1 MNLYKEKYIKY
12 KNKYLELIGGA
23 NNTIVTEINDLADG
37 CNIVILDK
45 CGYIDIGTGVPRNLT
60 GEHIKILNRDDLI
73 KKLINKDEI
82 IKTINS
88 EPDLLI
94 GVKIAMIG
102 RRLKE
107 KRKGVLKNMENV
119 KNFLTNVEITNI
131 KQDRYNVVAYNDFT
145 RECGQFYSKNS
156 NNFTS
161 IGAISL
167 DEKES
172 KIKETDIKLSDTD
185 KQRFTTDNFKKS
197 INEMYEGKYESTYD
211 VVLEYLIIKLTKN
224 KCGKAIVINKTNP
237 NFYSSMVYTV
247 TNETTIIN
255 ESFETQI
262 KELLIELCRE
272 HIYPT
277 QDDKPSNTSKSSKSS
292 GKKK

>member
-23 NNTIVTEINDLADG
+23 NVVTSMPKGYNIIIVETCSAIALKYLDDSEGHVTKNLNSNTIKYLDNNGKLYSKEAILEI
-37 CNIVILDK
+37 
-45 CGYIDIGTGVPRNLT
+45 IDIET
-60 GEHIKILNRDDLI
+60 
-73 KKLINKDEI
+73 
-82 IKTINS
+82 
-88 EPDLLI
+88 DLLI
-94 GVKIAMIG
+94 GVKNAMIG

-107 KRKGVLKNMENV
+107 KRKEVLKNMENV
-119 KNFLTNVEITNI
+119 KNFLKNVETTNI
-131 KQDRYNVVAYNDFT
+131 KQDIYNGVAYNDFT
-145 RECGQFYSKNS
+145 RDCGQFYSKNS

-161 IGAISL
+161 IETISL

-211 VVLEYLIIKLTKN
+211 VVLEYLILKLTKN
-224 KCGKAIVINKTNP
+224 KCGKAIVINKTDP

-277 QDDKPSNTSKSSKSS
+277 QDETTSKPPKTHP
-292 GKKK
+292 KKK